1 VSNNRCFV
9 AVGSGE
15 VDIDILHLA
24 VSIPEVKI
32 LSTTLWV
39 GLEMEDSSRSLVEC
53 IVWDWTFSR
62 IKIQDLTMLVRPD
75 VDSFMHYASRR
86 TFWENKFHHHFF
98 CCCKSLDCFRGDFG
112 LFLFGLWARYILD
125 VFLRYYVVAD
135 VCV

>member
-1 VSNNRCFV
+1 VSSNRCFV
-9 AVGSGE
+9 AMGSGE

-32 LSTTLWV
+32 LNTTFWV

-75 VDSFMHYASRR
+75 IDSFMY
-86 TFWENKFHHHFF
+86 
-98 CCCKSLDCFRGDFG
+98 
-112 LFLFGLWARYILD
+112 
-125 VFLRYYVVAD
+125 
-135 VCV
+135 